1 MTDDAIFLKESVKDG
16 SPIEKPMEPKHL
28 DLPDIGHSLEE
39 TASEIGLVKRKKM
52 EIKGSDKDYQP
63 FTKPSKK
70 LGVIIAK
77 LKRRAE
83 ERSVK
88 KKKKMKLQELENDCN
103 GNTSRRS
110 LSELDTSKEE
120 HENRGNRT
128 PNDSTATGS
137 QFSTGKNASFPQCSI
152 CNNIKVKFQSMP
164 AKGSE

>member
-1 MTDDAIFLKESVKDG
+1 
-16 SPIEKPMEPKHL
+16 MEPKHL

-52 EIKGSDKDYQP
+52 EIKDYQP

-88 KKKKMKLQELENDCN
+88 KKKKIKLQELENDCN
-103 GNTSRRS
+103 GNTSRS

-137 QFSTGKNASFPQCSI
+137 QFSTGKNASMLNMQQYKSKI
-152 CNNIKVKFQSMP
+152 SKYVSKRIRVIQQ
-164 AKGSE
+164 